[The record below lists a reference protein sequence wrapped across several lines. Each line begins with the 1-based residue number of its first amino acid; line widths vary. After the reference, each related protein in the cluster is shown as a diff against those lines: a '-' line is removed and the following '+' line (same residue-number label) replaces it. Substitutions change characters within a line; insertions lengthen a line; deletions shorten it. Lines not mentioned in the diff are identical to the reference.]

1 MIKSIEQLID
11 VGRYIRVALN
21 LAHFYPGDNGM
32 CKLYVLEVKENH
44 I

>member
-11 VGRYIRVALN
+11 VGHYIRVALN
-21 LAHFYPGDNGM
+21 LAHFYPGDNEV
-32 CKLYVLEVKENH
+32 CKLYVLEMKEDH

>member
-11 VGRYIRVALN
+11 VGNYIRVALN
-21 LAHFYPGDNGM
+21 LAHFYPGDNGV
-32 CKLYVLEVKENH
+32 CKLRVLEMKEDH